1 MGAFSCAIKTDGIS
15 KKHPQNRTIHEKIRM
30 TRILNKDNLTGHH
43 LSSNKNAIVSD
54 MASLLSTVGAVEGW
68 IGSGSH

>member
-1 MGAFSCAIKTDGIS
+1 MGVLSCANKTDGIS

-43 LSSNKNAIVSD
+43 LIYDVAGREQTPQDNFKQPSRSQT
-54 MASLLSTVGAVEGW
+54 TVREL
-68 IGSGSH
+68 